1 MAIAELKGT
10 SPSKSEKADYKSS
23 ERALNLENMQVISRY
38 IKSLLLFYSQGAFF
52 LWMLGMLAAMLA
64 FSLEVC
70 APKKRKMGKAK
81 TIAIADIEGKS
92 KYQEK

>member
-1 MAIAELKGT
+1 
-10 SPSKSEKADYKSS
+10 
-23 ERALNLENMQVISRY
+23 
-38 IKSLLLFYSQGAFF
+38 
-52 LWMLGMLAAMLA
+52 MLAAMLA